1 MRRSER
7 RRETRETRIVA
18 ELVVDGGGQAEVRTG
33 IGFFDHMLATWARH
47 GLFDL
52 RLEAD
57 GDLHVD
63 AHHTVEDVGLVL
75 GAAWAEALGDK
86 RGLMRFGEATVPMDE
101 ALVRA
106 VVDLSGRPYF
116 HDGVRLP
123 PDQPRLG
130 EWDVALLREF
140 WRAFVTEARLTLHLD
155 RLRGRNAHHLT
166 EAAFKATARALRVA
180 AAPDPRAG
188 DAVPSTKGVL

>member
-7 RRETRETRIVA
+7 RRETTETRIVA
-18 ELVVDGGGQAEVRTG
+18 ELVVDGRGVAEVQTG
-33 IGFFDHMLATWARH
+33 IGFFDHLLIAWARH

-52 RLEAD
+52 RLVAE

-75 GAAWAEALGDK
+75 GAAWADALGEK
-86 RGLMRFGEATVPMDE
+86 RGLVRFGEATVPMDE

-123 PDQPRLG
+123 ADQPRIG
-130 EWDVALLREF
+130 AWDAALLREF
-140 WRAFVTEARLTLHLD
+140 WRAFATEARLTLHLD
-155 RLRGRNAHHLT
+155 SLRGRNAHHLT
-166 EAAFKATARALRVA
+166 EAAFKAVARALRA
-180 AAPDPRAG
+180 AASPDPRCP